1 MQFEMKLRDL
11 EKFINTHYAKEI
23 QSFRDKEVMHRKERD
38 KLKKEIVTLQK

>member
-11 EKFINTHYAKEI
+11 EKFVSLHYVKEI
-23 QSFRDKEVMHRKERD
+23 QSFRDKEIMQRKERD